1 MLSQGSTDTTSTSVG
16 YHHVFIVSKTTE
28 SLWVSFFSELGHSNK
43 QLWRTDSNIIVENI
57 FLMKKKGV
65 IYIYIYIYIR
75 DSANLVPKFFSLS
88 EPCSQQHLAGSE
100 GKGRIGSGRGQSR
113 GVVTLCWVER
123 ISHEYRC
130 SHCFTLTRNKVIT
143 RVTINHPRPP
153 PLQL

>member
-65 IYIYIYIYIR
+65 IYIYIYIYILEILQTLFR
-75 DSANLVPKFFSLS
+75 SFSAFRNLVRSNIWR
-88 EPCSQQHLAGSE
+88 GV
-100 GKGRIGSGRGQSR
+100 KGRVESGRVEVR
-113 GVVTLCWVER
+113 VVVL
-123 ISHEYRC
+123 
-130 SHCFTLTRNKVIT
+130 
-143 RVTINHPRPP
+143 
-153 PLQL
+153 